1 MGWLTSNP
9 GTTDWIQ
16 TGEESSKRVLHD
28 GALSVSQTVTRTEYV
43 LNYNEEQLL
52 PPSSSDLA
60 NNATPTGSNT
70 WQVTRTKNIRAV
82 CDITVKTY
90 EARGYNGPRN
100 GTAQTASGKSQ
111 SLSIAAYD
119 SGFIRT
125 SWDGKTW
132 KGYRVTAA
140 AATATLDFPECQG
153 TQITFSS
160 RRVNEAGGW
169 TVVKTETIMDTTITE
184 F

>member
-1 MGWLTSNP
+1 MGWFTTAP
-9 GTTDWIQ
+9 GSGDWIQ
-16 TGEESSKRVLHD
+16 TSEDSSKRVLHD

-43 LNYNEEQLL
+43 LNFNEEQSFR
-52 PPSSSDLA
+52 PASSYIAS
-60 NNATPTGSNT
+60 NATPTGSNT
-70 WQVTRTKNIRAV
+70 WQVTRSTNIRAV

-90 EARGYNGPRN
+90 EARGYDRPRN
-100 GTAQTASGKSQ
+100 GTAQTASGKSK
-111 SLSIAAYD
+111 SISIAAYD
-119 SGFIRT
+119 SGFIET
-125 SWDGKTW
+125 FWDGRTW

-140 AATATLDFPECQG
+140 ATTATLDFPECQG